1 MAIAAGSS
9 NLFFNR
15 DTKVFLSQTNGRP
28 ISIGSTAAA
37 SNAVT
42 SATAHGLATGDRI
55 MLTAGTGTLSG
66 ITAGTVYYAI
76 NTGSTTF
83 QFASSITLAIA
94 GTPLTVT
101 GTPSSGYVAALD
113 GFSVPTAVVTNG
125 TTAVLSISNHNFQ
138 ANDVIT
144 LTGVSASGDAGNLD
158 LNGVYLIQSVV
169 AATSITVNTASA
181 ATTLTTPS
189 TIKVFKSNIWE
200 IPVLAGY
207 SASQKT
213 TTSEITLN
221 EMTNAAGTSRRGRQM
236 FNNAIAP
243 TDWSFDTYIRPF
255 KSTNQYCV
263 EEPLWANLVAKNYA
277 LNSGSAGTQTSV
289 WGAGG
294 VTRGTTDLV
303 FDFSKANTVTLGTFD
318 LYFVLGGNKTSTRN
332 YANDTDA
339 GSHTIYKVADSV
351 INECS
356 MNFAI
361 DGIATI
367 SWTGMG
373 SAMTECGSFYGTTAG
388 NNGTTATNNFI
399 RNRLTSLTLVGTT
412 PAITASVTL
421 TGGTVSIANNISFL
435 TPEILGVVN
444 KPLAHITGTRTIK
457 GTFTAY
463 LDEVTSGTIDLFQA
477 LAEKAN
483 TVVTN
488 VFALSFYVG
497 GQAATDLPNG
507 PGIQVKVPT
516 AHLEIPTINFDDVV
530 ATEITWH
537 ALPST
542 ISAADEISAVRYV
555 GINP

>member
-1 MAIAAGSS
+1 MGIAAGAS

-15 DTKVFLSQTNGRP
+15 DTKVFVSQTNGRP
-28 ISIGSTAAA
+28 VSIGSTVVAT
-37 SNAVT
+37 NAVT
-42 SATAHGLATGDRI
+42 SAAVHGMATGDRI
-55 MLTAGTGTLSG
+55 MLTAGLGTITG

-76 NTGSTTF
+76 VASTTTF
-83 QFASSITLAIA
+83 KFAASITDAIA
-94 GTPLTVT
+94 GTTIAIT
-101 GTPSSGYVAALD
+101 GTPSSGFVAALD
-113 GFSVPTAVVTNG
+113 SFQVPTAVVTNG
-125 TTAVLSISNHNFQ
+125 TTAVLTMANHSFV

-144 LTGVSASGDAGNLD
+144 LYGVTDNTNLD
-158 LNGVYLIQSVV
+158 LNGVYLVQSVV
-169 AATSITVNTASA
+169 LNTSITVNTA
-181 ATTLTTPS
+181 ATAGTLATPG
-189 TIKVFKSNIWE
+189 TIKVIKSNIWE

-221 EMTNAAGTSRRGRQM
+221 EMTNSAGVSRRGRQM
-236 FNNAIAP
+236 FNNAISP
-243 TDWSFDTYIRPF
+243 TDWSFDTYIRPY
-255 KSTNQYCV
+255 KATNQYAV

-294 VTRGTTDLV
+294 VTRGATDLV
-303 FDFSKANTVTLGTFD
+303 FDFSKANVTTLGTFD
-318 LYFVLGGNKTSTRN
+318 IYFILGANKISNRD
-332 YANDTDA
+332 YALGTDA
-339 GSHTIYKVADSV
+339 GSHTIYKVTDAV

-356 MNFAI
+356 MSFAI
-361 DGIATI
+361 DGISTI

-373 SAMTECGSFYGTTAG
+373 SAMTECGAFYGVTAG
-388 NNGTTATNNFI
+388 NQGVSATNNFI
-399 RNRLTSLTLVGTT
+399 RNRLTALTLVGTT
-412 PAITASVTL
+412 PAITATVTL
-421 TGGTVSIANNISFL
+421 TGGTVSISNNMSYL
-435 TPEILGVVN
+435 TPETLGQVN

-463 LDEVTSGTIDLFQA
+463 MDEVSNGTIDLFQS

-488 VFALSFYVG
+488 QFALSFYVG

-507 PGIQVKVPT
+507 PGIQIKVPT
-516 AHLEIPTINFDDVV
+516 AHLEIPSVNFDDVV
-530 ATEITWH
+530 STEVTWH

-542 ISAADEISAVRYV
+542 ISGADEISAVRYV